1 MRGQRMNRS
10 VLIVTPFFAPQNHS
24 AMFRA
29 YKLAKYLPQ
38 FGWKPIVLTVDTQ
51 YLYNEDASLIPDLP
65 QEVAVV
71 RAPYVEPTL
80 RGLRMALGGRDR
92 TFKVIKELGTTGAA
106 TAVRKQ
112 GARRAYEYVVAN
124 WLQVPDAYW
133 PWAKTATAIGA
144 KIIRDRHIDVLYT
157 TAPPYSSLIIGNAL
171 KSTGVKWVSDFR
183 DPLAYTQRLSSSSA
197 RSYQRQRKIVKTA
210 LRHADAVTIAASSF
224 ASIYH
229 DMFGKLGTDP
239 VFIPTGIDEALISS
253 ETDNSEERSPY
264 LMFAGEYLPDYDIAF
279 LETFAEALKSAE
291 VKKTG
296 IKLLVVGTLELNRT
310 RLTPLLDKLNLGQ
323 HVELL
328 DQQPQRDVYKLLRGA
343 SAGIL
348 IPGTRAYWWT
358 TFAKMTDCI
367 GMRKPVV
374 AIVPDPSEARTA
386 LTRSGLGIF
395 LDGSPERRLQILRNF
410 LLGTHQLQ
418 APDDDECDRYT
429 ARHQVQSFVEIFES
443 LTKPKAM
450 STIAQ

>member
-1 MRGQRMNRS
+1 MNRS

-29 YKLAKYLPQ
+29 YKLAKYLPE

-51 YLYNEDASLIPDLP
+51 YLYNEDASLIPELP
-65 QEVAVV
+65 QEVEVV

-92 TFKVIKELGTTGAA
+92 TFNAMKQLGTPGAA
-106 TAVRKQ
+106 TAPRKP

-124 WLQVPDAYW
+124 WLQIPDAYW
-133 PWAKTATAIGA
+133 PWAKKAIAIGA
-144 KIIRDRHIDVLYT
+144 KIIRDRRIDVLYT
-157 TAPPYSSLIIGNAL
+157 TAPPYSSLVIGRAL
-171 KSTGVKWVSDFR
+171 QKTGVKWVSDFR

-197 RSYQRQRKIVKTA
+197 TSYQRQRKIVKAA
-210 LRHADAVTIAASSF
+210 LANADAVTIAASSF

-229 DMFGKLGTDP
+229 DMFGKLGVDP
-239 VFIPTGIDEALISS
+239 VFIPTGMDGALISS
-253 ETDNSEERSPY
+253 EHSTPQPSPY
-264 LMFAGEYLPDYDIAF
+264 LMFAGEYLPDYDTAF
-279 LETFAEALKSAE
+279 LETFAEALKSSQ
-291 VKKTG
+291 VKNTG

-310 RLTPLLDKLNLGQ
+310 RLTPLLDRFNLRE
-323 HVELL
+323 HVEFL
-328 DQQPQRDVYKLLRGA
+328 DQRPQRDVYELLRDA
-343 SAGIL
+343 RAGIL

-395 LDGSPERRLQILRNF
+395 LDGSAECRVQILSDF
-410 LLGTHQLQ
+410 LLGKHEMRT
-418 APDDDECDRYT
+418 PNEDECDRYT
-429 ARHQVQSFVEIFES
+429 ARRQVQSFVGIFES
-443 LTKPKAM
+443 LAKSKAM
-450 STIAQ
+450 SATAQ